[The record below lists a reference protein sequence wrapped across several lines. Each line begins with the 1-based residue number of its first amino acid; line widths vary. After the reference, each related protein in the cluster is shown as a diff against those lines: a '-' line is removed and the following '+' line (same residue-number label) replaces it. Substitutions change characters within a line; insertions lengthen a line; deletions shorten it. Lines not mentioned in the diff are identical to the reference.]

1 VADFPAPVDS
11 VARLDMHQ
19 AYVVDDDQTLR
30 CLPHLDQVRLPRDCG
45 LEMDFVAVVVDVV
58 VDMAARVV
66 WFLPLW
72 GRSRCQ

>member
-1 VADFPAPVDS
+1 VAGLPALVEF
-11 VARLDMHQ
+11 VVRLDMRR
-19 AYVVDDDQTLR
+19 AYVVDDVR
-30 CLPHLDQVRLPRDCG
+30 IPRYLPHLDPVRLPRDCG

-72 GRSRCQ
+72 DQSRCR